1 METRITVAQ
10 KSPVVVRREMMRD
23 PAVLRALDP
32 VEKAVFLASTAKTV
46 KEYTPQELAN
56 ELKNSLV
63 WIAKDVGYRPTDEAD
78 SQYIVIRTTE
88 LLRRYYDGLTL
99 KDFRMAFEMSI
110 TGQLDDYLPR
120 TRDGK
125 ADRGHYQQFNAEYV
139 CKILDAYKARRG
151 AVLKKAF
158 EAGEKP
164 ETAPADGLKEE
175 YRKAAVAELCGHF
188 ESFKACGILNTT
200 PMADLVY
207 YNILS
212 EYGLAVPVEITAED
226 QKQVWQKTVNSY
238 SRRGMIGD
246 VNRLKANGT
255 ADPELEGGAY
265 TIARHRAL
273 KAIFRGL
280 IEQGKTIQ
288 EFIK

>member
-56 ELKNSLV
+56 ELKNTLV

-78 SQYIVIRTTE
+78 RQYIVIRTTE

-120 TRDGK
+120 TRYGK
-125 ADRGHYQQFNAEYV
+125 PDRGHYQQFNAEYV

-158 EAGEKP
+158 ESVETP
-164 ETAPADGLKEE
+164 EQAPADGLKSE
-175 YRKAAVAELCGHF
+175 YRKAAIDDLCENFAQYKETGD
-188 ESFKACGILNTT
+188 LNTT
-200 PMADLVY
+200 PMADLVF

-212 EYGLAVPVEITAED
+212 EYGLAVPVEVTAED
-226 QKQVWQKTVNSY
+226 QKQIWQKTVNAY

-255 ADPELEGGAY
+255 GDPELEGGAY
-265 TIARHRAL
+265 TIARHRAI
-273 KAIFRGL
+273 KAVFGKL
-280 IEQGKTIQ
+280 IEQGRTI
-288 EFIK
+288 EDFVK